1 MDLKRGKK
9 QPSLVRKRKRLVEI
23 WYLFSFLCIL
33 GIEMGWFYTMGPS
46 CHPHSIICRPPSFC
60 FEVLC
65 YYERRGNGWFLT
77 LTIRFCPHGA
87 LRVASTSLK
96 TKLDHDIADSITE
109 AVVDSIQCIF
119 PDDDVDVTKPVDL
132 NMIEIMTMVRK
143 MGQIRGLENCHIMAY
158 NVMKRLKC
166 RVGSFIVM
174 ITIIVPFRVILQIR
188 LLMLSTSFG

>member
-1 MDLKRGKK
+1 MVG
-9 QPSLVRKRKRLVEI
+9 
-23 WYLFSFLCIL
+23 
-33 GIEMGWFYTMGPS
+33 
-46 CHPHSIICRPPSFC
+46 
-60 FEVLC
+60 
-65 YYERRGNGWFLT
+65 
-77 LTIRFCPHGA
+77 FCPHGA

-132 NMIEIMTMVRK
+132 NMIK